1 MTTKPETNLK
11 KRVRSNLEALP
22 SSHWFKIQQVVILG
36 TPDILG
42 CYKGTFVAIELKDG
56 DEKPTELQIYN
67 LQMILKAKGLSFVMN
82 QSNFQEI
89 IFALLNDSNTLLR
102 KKSIDNV
109 NSFL

>member
-1 MTTKPETNLK
+1 MPLLK
-11 KRVRSNLEALP
+11 ALP
-22 SSHWFKIQQVVILG
+22 NSYWEKTQQVVKLG

-42 CYKGTFVAIELKDG
+42 CLAGKFVAIELKDYG
-56 DEKPTELQIYN
+56 EKPTELQVYN
-67 LQMILKAKGLSFVMN
+67 LQMILKAKGISFVMD